1 MKNNTKRK
9 IVIPPAKNMMK
20 KVANVNLSPCV
31 SRKMKNKD
39 NPYSKYIDDFEY
51 DKKFGRVR
59 LNIRACVHKYDQ
71 DGHELYS
78 MLVQHEI
85 HKDLHDYNTIAK
97 CYDNAIGYLSEQIA
111 EHEQTIRDMKEMIDF
126 LAESMLGNGELADE
140 IEEYSKFDTRDLF
153 DDSFPKDEGAYV
165 ENNNDDLLQEILEQI
180 NQEDGKN

>member
-9 IVIPPAKNMMK
+9 IAIPPAKNVMK
-20 KVANVNLSPCV
+20 QVTNVNLSPCV
-31 SRKMKNKD
+31 SRKMKNRD
-39 NPYSKYIDDFEY
+39 NPYSKYIEFEY

-59 LNIRACVHKYDQ
+59 LNIRACEHKYDQ
-71 DGHELYS
+71 EGHQLYS
-78 MLVQHEI
+78 MLVQHEV

-140 IEEYSKFDTRDLF
+140 VEKYSEFDTRDLF
-153 DDSFPKDEGAYV
+153 DGSFPKDKGAYV
-165 ENNNDDLLQEILEQI
+165 ENNDDDLFQGFLEQI
-180 NQEDGKN
+180 SQEKKKS